1 MVGGVVQWGQ
11 PAHGHIGLIHQLVRQ
26 LENGLDGLGVEQEP
40 IQGKPHCPGHAAQLA
55 LMEVAG
61 QHDEGEQQGVQEH
74 EQEDGGHALIGPA
87 HLQGFDQGGQG
98 HGLTCPGIAQDGR
111 GLRPHVPHEGLAHT
125 HKGGGNQH
133 EQQVKEGG
141 QGHIDGLAQEPG
153 SPVHAAQEEGG
164 TGGET
169 GHVRE
174 EQQEQE
180 AGQQDG
186 IAVPKGPDKG
196 LHDLHGGFVFLGEL
210 HGLIRKEEAQHKGQ
224 GKGEIDAG
232 VAAPAPKMALGHD
245 AGLTESFHIWRSLLF
260 AAQAKS
266 RAMRALNSSSSTA
279 TPTRPNTHLL
289 EGFSHSRG

>member
-232 VAAPAPKMALGHD
+232 VSAPAAKMVLGHHP
-245 AGLTESFHIWRSLLF
+245 GLAESFHI
-260 AAQAKS
+260 
-266 RAMRALNSSSSTA
+266 
-279 TPTRPNTHLL
+279 
-289 EGFSHSRG
+289 